1 MRKLCLA
8 KAASVKNQISISS
21 DFIEKHFAAK
31 AQKNPIYRQGE
42 NLDAANPCFVL
53 DVVFGVWHI
62 FIFQKAGYPSRV
74 QAAKAIPAR
83 EFGRSVPQTLL
94 RFVLWRENPHVSV
107 RAQAVKAI
115 PA

>member
-53 DVVFGVWHI
+53 DVVFGV
-62 FIFQKAGYPSRV
+62 
-74 QAAKAIPAR
+74 
-83 EFGRSVPQTLL
+83 
-94 RFVLWRENPHVSV
+94 
-107 RAQAVKAI
+107 
-115 PA
+115 